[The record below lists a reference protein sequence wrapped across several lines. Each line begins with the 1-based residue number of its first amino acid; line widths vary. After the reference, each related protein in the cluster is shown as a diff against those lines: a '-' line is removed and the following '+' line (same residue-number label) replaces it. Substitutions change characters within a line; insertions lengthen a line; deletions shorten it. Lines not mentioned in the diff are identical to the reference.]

1 MTALSVQTA
10 NTLSSRRKYDG
21 KILSLRV
28 DTIQMGD
35 REPVEREIVEHPGS
49 IVVVPVTSRGSVLLV
64 EQWRHP
70 AQRVL
75 LEAPAGTLDPG
86 EDPAETAQRELREET
101 GHRAASIRKIGE
113 FWIAPGWCDEYMHAY
128 LATGLTPDPLPQ
140 DVDED
145 LRVVETP
152 LAEIP
157 GLLQR
162 GRIADSKSI
171 AALLLTLDFHKS
183 IIDAG

>member
-1 MTALSVQTA
+1 MSVQAAT
-10 NTLSSRRKYDG
+10 TIDTRQGYEG
-21 KILSLRV
+21 KIVSLRV
-28 DTIQMGD
+28 DTIRMGG

-49 IVVVPVTSRGSVLLV
+49 IVIVPVTGRGSALLV

-70 AQRVL
+70 AGKTL

-101 GHRAASIRKIGE
+101 GHRAASIRRIGG
-113 FWIAPGWCDEYMHAY
+113 FWVAPGWCNEFMHAY

-145 LRVVETP
+145 VSVVETP
-152 LAEIP
+152 LMELP
-157 GLLQR
+157 RLVR
-162 GRIADSKSI
+162 DGRIEDAKSI
-171 AALLLTLDFHKS
+171 AALMMALQFHGPEMG
-183 IIDAG
+183 A

>member
-1 MTALSVQTA
+1 MNELSVQTA
-10 NTLSSRRKYDG
+10 NTLNSRREYDG
-21 KILSLRV
+21 KIVSLRV
-28 DTIQMGD
+28 DTVQMGD

-49 IVVVPVTSRGSVLLV
+49 IVVVPVTGRDSVLLV

-70 AQRVL
+70 AKQVL

-86 EDPAETAQRELREET
+86 ENPAETVQRELREET
-101 GHRAASIRKIGE
+101 GYRAASIRKIGE

-145 LRVVETP
+145 LHVVETP
-152 LAEIP
+152 LDEVP
-157 GLLQR
+157 GLLQN
-162 GRIADSKSI
+162 GRIADAKSI
-171 AALLLTLDFHKS
+171 AALLMALEFHKS
-183 IIDAG
+183 DIDPR

>member
-1 MTALSVQTA
+1 MSVQTA
-10 NTLSSRRKYDG
+10 NTLNSRREYDG

-49 IVVVPVTSRGSVLLV
+49 IVVVPVTSRGAVLLV

-86 EDPAETAQRELREET
+86 EDPTETVQRELREET
-101 GHRAASIRKIGE
+101 GHRAARIRQIGE

-140 DVDED
+140 DTDED

-152 LAEIP
+152 LAEVP
-157 GLLQR
+157 GLLQS

-171 AALLLTLDFHKS
+171 AALLFTLDFHKS
-183 IIDAG
+183 VIDAG

>member
-1 MTALSVQTA
+1 MSVQTA
-10 NTLSSRRKYDG
+10 NTLSSRRAYDG

-28 DTIQMGD
+28 DTIQIDD
-35 REPVEREIVEHPGS
+35 REPAEREIVEHPGS
-49 IVVVPVTSRGSVLLV
+49 IVVVPVTSRGTILLV

-70 AQRVL
+70 TERIL

-101 GHRAASIRKIGE
+101 GHRAATIRQIGG
-113 FWIAPGWCDEYMHAY
+113 FWIAPGWCDEYMYAY

-145 LRVVETP
+145 LYVVETP
-152 LAEIP
+152 LDEVR
-157 GLLQR
+157 GLLQS
-162 GRIADSKSI
+162 GRIADAKSI
-171 AALLLTLDFHKS
+171 AALLLAFEFRES
-183 IIDAG
+183 AIDAQ